1 MTGGGLETFLGLPS
15 LPPDP
20 SNRWIS
26 VLLRLAILAGLA
38 GGAWYGLHA
47 LPNSLNPFSPIELTD
62 ETNALT
68 NVKLRVLQ
76 HRYEACIA
84 TIKRRS
90 IDIAR
95 DRFVSKD
102 PSCGSDEAVR
112 LKRSQIS
119 WGGSV
124 EATCGLMA
132 VLLIWERHSV
142 LPRSQEILG
151 SPVTRVRSYGTY
163 ACRNVNHA
171 LAGRRSEHATGNAID
186 IAGFDLADGRK
197 ISVVK
202 DWGKDTDEGR
212 FLIAVHEDA
221 CGIFSSVLGPKF
233 NKLHANHFHFDMGIW
248 SICR

>member
-1 MTGGGLETFLGLPS
+1 LGLPS

-20 SNRWIS
+20 RNTWIS
-26 VLLRLAILAGLA
+26 VLLRLVILAALGA
-38 GGAWYGLHA
+38 GAWYGLHA

-90 IDIAR
+90 IDIVR
-95 DRFVSKD
+95 DRIFSKD
-102 PSCGSDEAVR
+102 PSCGTNEGVR
-112 LKRSQIS
+112 LKQSLIS
-119 WGGSV
+119 YGGGV

-132 VLLIWERHSV
+132 ALMIWERHSV
-142 LPRSQEILG
+142 LPKSQDILG
-151 SPVTRVRSYGTY
+151 SPVTRVRTYGTY
-163 ACRNVNHA
+163 SCRNVNHA

-212 FLIAVHEDA
+212 FLIAVHDDA
-221 CGIFSSVLGPKF
+221 CGIFSAVLGPKF